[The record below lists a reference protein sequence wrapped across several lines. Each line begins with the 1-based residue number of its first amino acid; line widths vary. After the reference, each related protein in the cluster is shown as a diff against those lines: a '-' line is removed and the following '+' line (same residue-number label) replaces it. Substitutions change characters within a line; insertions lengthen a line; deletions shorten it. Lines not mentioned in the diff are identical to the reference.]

1 MNADKDLFV
10 GIDVGGTSVK
20 EGLFTKT
27 GELLGKVSV
36 PTPPLVDEIGY
47 AAVTGGIR
55 KLLADVNAPVEAL
68 RGIGL
73 AVPCPIPEDGDIKVQ
88 ANITLNA
95 PGLADTLTT
104 VFPEAAVK
112 FENDA
117 NAAALGEAWQGTA
130 AGKKSM
136 VMVTIGTGV
145 GGGVVVDGK
154 IVSGTNGAG
163 GEIGHMNVNPD
174 EDRVCGCGGHGCLEQ
189 YSSATGVVSNYRIE
203 CAKRGVDPIEL
214 SGPSDSRSVFQACRE
229 GDEVAIAAMDTM
241 ARYLG
246 RALSIV
252 AAVVDPEDFVIGG
265 GASASADV
273 YLERLK
279 AYYREYALVAC
290 ADTPIEIATLGND
303 AGIIGAAYV
312 ALQAAYSAL
321 SDK

>member
-1 MNADKDLFV
+1 MIASKDLFV

-55 KLLADVNAPVEAL
+55 KLLSEANAPVESL

-73 AVPCPIPEDGDIKVQ
+73 AVPCPIPEEGDIKVQ
-88 ANITLNA
+88 ANITMDA
-95 PGLADTLTT
+95 RGLTDTLTA
-104 VFPEAAVK
+104 VFPSAAVK

-154 IVSGTNGAG
+154 VVSGANGAG
-163 GEIGHMNVNPD
+163 GEIGHLNMNPD
-174 EDRVCGCGGHGCLEQ
+174 EDRICGCGGHGCLEQ
-189 YSSATGVVSNYRIE
+189 YSSATGVVSNYKIE

-214 SGPSDSRSVFQACRE
+214 AGPSDSRAVFQACRE
-229 GDEVAIAAMDTM
+229 GDECALAAMDTM
-241 ARYLG
+241 AKYLG
-246 RALSIV
+246 RALALV
-252 AAVVDPEDFVIGG
+252 ATVVDPEAFVLGG

-279 AYYREYALVAC
+279 GYYRRFAFAAC

-303 AGIIGAAYV
+303 AGIVGAAHV

-321 SDK
+321 QSE